1 MTQTIASMKLFLT
14 LSLVL
19 TTLSAF
25 GQTFSPQNSG
35 VTSQLNA
42 LVFSSPS
49 AGMVVGNSGVIRKT
63 TNSGLTWT
71 ASSSGV
77 MNDLTGIAFVS
88 GSTYLAVGKSGTILK
103 TTNAGTSWSTV
114 NSGTTNDLTGI
125 FVNGLS
131 VYVTGVNGT
140 ILVSANSGNA
150 WTATNTG
157 ISFTLNKIFF
167 VSEYTGYAVGDGG
180 TILKTINGGQ
190 AWSFQTSGTNTH
202 SLTDIY
208 FTDGNT
214 GVVTGRITG
223 TNEAII
229 LRTTNAGSVWTSDD
243 FTGSVLNG
251 VGFYPDNSMGFAVG
265 GNFPNNTSLIM
276 KTTGQGASWSPV
288 ASSSSRQL
296 AACFPGNGI
305 GYTCGLNGT
314 ILRLATNTAGLEEN
328 DQLEIQISPNP
339 GNGIFEVSGD
349 LADEFSMEV
358 STLNGQHILS
368 VENGNQIDLT
378 ASPQGV
384 YLVVI
389 RSGST
394 FATRKLVKE

>member
-1 MTQTIASMKLFLT
+1 MTKTTFFMKLFLT

-19 TTLSAF
+19 ATLSAI

-35 VTSQLNA
+35 VANQLNA
-42 LVFSSPS
+42 IDFSSPS
-49 AGMVVGNSGVIRKT
+49 VGMVVGSFGVIRKT
-63 TNSGLTWT
+63 VDAGLHWT
-71 ASSSGV
+71 SSFSGV
-77 MNDLTGIAFVS
+77 AYDLTGIAHVS
-88 GSTYLAVGKSGTILK
+88 GSTYLAVGKGGTILK
-103 TTNAGTSWSTV
+103 TTNAGTSWSIV
-114 NSGTTNDLTGI
+114 NSGTTDDLTGI
-125 FVNGLS
+125 FVNGLN

-157 ISFTLNKIFF
+157 ISFKLNKIFF

-180 TILKTINGGQ
+180 TILKTTNGGQ
-190 AWSFQTSGTNTH
+190 AWNFQTSGTNTH

-214 GVVTGRITG
+214 GIVTGGITG

-243 FTGSVLNG
+243 FAGSVLNG

-314 ILRLATNTAGLEEN
+314 ILRLATNTAGLDENEE
-328 DQLEIQISPNP
+328 LAIQISPNP

-358 STLNGQHILS
+358 LAANGQRVIL
-368 VENGNQIDLT
+368 VDNQNQIDLT
-378 ASPQGV
+378 ASVKGI

-389 RSGST
+389 RSGSST
-394 FATRKLVKE
+394 AVRKLVKE